1 MLLLGRDVEAGW
13 LQAQEIL
20 WSLDTLIYRLH
31 QKARQEQQTS
41 FTISFET
48 LRRHFA
54 ACNMEQPSL
63 LQLKS
68 LTSSTNG
75 KVSKRVKNQTTAL
88 ANMAMSSPLLFGLV
102 INAVNATAKVA

>member
-41 FTISFET
+41 FTISFVT
-48 LRRHFA
+48 LKRHFA

-63 LQLKS
+63 LQNPATIINVIYRWKS
-68 LTSSTNG
+68 LQKG
-75 KVSKRVKNQTTAL
+75 EEPDKDPGQYCHVLTTAVWT
-88 ANMAMSSPLLFGLV
+88 SD
-102 INAVNATAKVA
+102 